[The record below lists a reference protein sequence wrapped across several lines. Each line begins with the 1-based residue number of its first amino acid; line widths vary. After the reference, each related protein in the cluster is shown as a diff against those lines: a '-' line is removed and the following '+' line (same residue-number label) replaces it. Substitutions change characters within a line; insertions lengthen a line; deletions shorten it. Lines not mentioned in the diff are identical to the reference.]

1 MMDDNG
7 RSDDEIAG
15 EAWENYKK
23 RKKRFLFDIQK
34 FLVFCFENCS
44 DLQWEKNVLLSSM
57 DLEKLLQIRCWRLRT
72 RTIYSNSEIFET
84 EFFFNLLLEVPVR
97 SDTIGTIEI
106 IIVTIEMTIGTST
119 IFRFFS

>member
-23 RKKRFLFDIQK
+23 RKKSFLLDIQK

-44 DLQWEKNVLLSSM
+44 DLL
-57 DLEKLLQIRCWRLRT
+57 
-72 RTIYSNSEIFET
+72 
-84 EFFFNLLLEVPVR
+84 
-97 SDTIGTIEI
+97 
-106 IIVTIEMTIGTST
+106 
-119 IFRFFS
+119 

>member
-23 RKKRFLFDIQK
+23 RKKRFLLDIQK

-44 DLQWEKNVLLSSM
+44 DLKIVLIGSM
-57 DLEKLLQIRCWRLRT
+57 DLEKLLQTRCWRLRIA
-72 RTIYSNSEIFET
+72 TIY
-84 EFFFNLLLEVPVR
+84 
-97 SDTIGTIEI
+97 
-106 IIVTIEMTIGTST
+106 
-119 IFRFFS
+119 